1 MPMAAATPI
10 AGAPRMTIV
19 RTASATSS
27 HCVQVT
33 YSCPSGSLLWSI
45 ITPLPSS
52 HSMVPTSPPFAE
64 LTRPPL
70 PFPASIPQVS
80 CCLLSQEVPPDS
92 TSETECWIPN
102 TTHRR
107 VPVSYTHL
115 RAHETKAN
123 LVCRL
128 LLEKKKN
135 KQKKKTKKQK
145 NKNNKTKKQKTK
157 KNK

>member
-19 RTASATSS
+19 RMASATSS
-27 HCVQVT
+27 HRVQVT
-33 YSCPSGSLLWSI
+33 YSCTSGSLLWSI
-45 ITPLPSS
+45 ITTLPSS
-52 HSMVPTSPPFAE
+52 HSMVLTSPPFAE

-80 CCLLSQEVPPDS
+80 CCLLSQVVPHDS

-107 VPVSYTHL
+107 VPTKRGLPYLPPPTHYKPVSYTHL
-115 RAHETKAN
+115 T
-123 LVCRL
+123 LPTIL
-128 LLEKKKN
+128 
-135 KQKKKTKKQK
+135 
-145 NKNNKTKKQKTK
+145 
-157 KNK
+157 